1 MIVFMWHRR
10 NQELDRCVSLIVV
23 SSIIDFDV
31 LVEGSGVAVL
41 WYGREIRESGRSTEA
56 QG

>member
-1 MIVFMWHRR
+1 MLTIYSINSLVCKYWLMTVFMWHRR

-31 LVEGSGVAVL
+31 LVEGFG
-41 WYGREIRESGRSTEA
+41 
-56 QG
+56 